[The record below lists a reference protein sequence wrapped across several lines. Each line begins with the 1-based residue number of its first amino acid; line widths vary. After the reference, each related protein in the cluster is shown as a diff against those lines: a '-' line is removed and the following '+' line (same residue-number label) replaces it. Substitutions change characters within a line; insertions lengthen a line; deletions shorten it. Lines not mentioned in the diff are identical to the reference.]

1 MTRKVWYVF
10 QGGESPER
18 FNLLIGQTG
27 LRSENQVEALRDHL
41 VRGMS
46 LEDACSHRDIK
57 NKSNLERDLL
67 KVNEVAEFV
76 VKIEELD
83 WARFRKTGEIK

>member
-46 LEDACSHRDIK
+46 LEDAFSHRDIK

-83 WARFRKTGEIK
+83 WARFKKDNV